1 MAGEDENKRI
11 VLRIPRTNPE
21 LHAEIHK
28 YPVDYRAKR
37 LLYLA
42 SIGLMELVKQGM
54 IEAPFANQAPVAVGS
69 APTPYHN
76 LGAGSLAAAPKA
88 VAEEIAPVVP
98 VQAAPANEAQ
108 GEPVKQPSPAVTEKP
123 SGAPKRRQMPPGA
136 FKSDA

>member
-69 APTPYHN
+69 APTPYCGFH
-76 LGAGSLAAAPKA
+76 AIRP
-88 VAEEIAPVVP
+88 
-98 VQAAPANEAQ
+98 
-108 GEPVKQPSPAVTEKP
+108 PSPLS
-123 SGAPKRRQMPPGA
+123 SGQAFHGHLATCSTAIRPGSRSA
-136 FKSDA
+136 ATQGLHC